1 MNKLI
6 LRSRAKKASRQVF
19 PMRST
24 VPCREAGSGMP
35 QWAVLGWPGH
45 IWANLFGGVVT
56 NRENKIGSGSFRTKL
71 LPALAAEA
79 PGGDVRSRVARA
91 QRHAQ
96 FLMDGSLHCVRQSG
110 IERDG

>member
-6 LRSRAKKASRQVF
+6 LRSRAKKESQQVF
-19 PMRST
+19 PIRST

-79 PGGDVRSRVARA
+79 PGGDMCVLELRERSGT
-91 QRHAQ
+91 H
-96 FLMDGSLHCVRQSG
+96 SS
-110 IERDG
+110 